1 MDSVL
6 NGNDMMLG
14 FGTNVRTAIE
24 NPDSPTM
31 VKALRQA
38 SKNIMF
44 TIVRS
49 GNYTIEERQTGMDPM
64 TKLFVTIDVILVLA
78 LLVIE
83 AIVLVRFF
91 RKKKKNA

>member
-38 SKNIMF
+38 SKNILF
-44 TIVRS
+44 TVVRS
-49 GNYTIEERQTGMDPM
+49 GNYTIEERRTGMDRM
-64 TKLFVTIDVILVLA
+64 TKTFVTVDVIIAAVLLA
-78 LLVIE
+78 IE
-83 AIVLVRFF
+83 AAVLIRF
-91 RKKKKNA
+91 RKKKA